1 MVIWFLTGRD
11 DGGEDISD
19 LSFVLVRQIKN
30 NKQKSKKKKNW
41 IPGSQ
46 K

>member
-1 MVIWFLTGRD
+1 MVIWFLIGRD

-19 LSFVLVRQIKN
+19 LSFVLVREIKN
-30 NKQKSKKKKNW
+30 NKQKSKKKKTW